1 MAWRRIAVPLSSSGV
16 QRQRLR
22 VAGGAGAKRERLQG
36 GQGAERVQLFL
47 VRILAA
53 FLADSTNTRPVCPA
67 RARRHGPVSRLQA
80 LQLALAADSIP
91 NTLALSP
98 LRWMQWLQLS
108 LAGDA
113 AMEGRKQ

>member
-1 MAWRRIAVPLSSSGV
+1 
-16 QRQRLR
+16 
-22 VAGGAGAKRERLQG
+22 
-36 GQGAERVQLFL
+36 
-47 VRILAA
+47 
-53 FLADSTNTRPVCPA
+53 
-67 RARRHGPVSRLQA
+67 
-80 LQLALAADSIP
+80 LQLALAADSIS